1 MCLYQQ
7 NPQEALIIIL
17 PRLLNI
23 IINKGSFRSLVSG
36 LSTNLERLM
45 LKQVRRMKENKQKM
59 IVFSDIL
66 YTQCI
71 HDYARTRVYQ
81 KTNKKVLYSDRRFPC
96 SYQSVVIL

>member
-36 LSTNLERLM
+36 FGLSTNLERLM

-66 YTQCI
+66 YPMHT
-71 HDYARTRVYQ
+71 
-81 KTNKKVLYSDRRFPC
+81 
-96 SYQSVVIL
+96 

>member
-23 IINKGSFRSLVSG
+23 IINKGSFRSLVSASG

-45 LKQVRRMKENKQKM
+45 LKQVRRMKENKQEM

-66 YTQCI
+66 YPMHT
-71 HDYARTRVYQ
+71 
-81 KTNKKVLYSDRRFPC
+81 
-96 SYQSVVIL
+96 